1 MIIYNFIF
9 LFASMLEFYFVIL
22 FQPEWTFSLA
32 DNAFE
37 ISTVDDKTSPTIII
51 LGIYNHFLNFY
62 LN

>member
-1 MIIYNFIF
+1 
-9 LFASMLEFYFVIL
+9 MLEFYFIVL

-51 LGIYNHFLNFY
+51 LGIYNHFFLLLFI
-62 LN
+62 